1 MTLWRPIFL
10 DTSSL
15 LMGRPAFTAS
25 STGFLPSI
33 RFSELLEGGLLLDG
47 LALFLNLLS
56 AICFLRMR
64 LQSLGFVSHRSGIMR
79 PGLPTFV
86 GKTQG
91 FWPSSDYLTLR

>member
-47 LALFLNLLS
+47 VALFLNLLS
-56 AICFLRMR
+56 AICSLRIR
-64 LQSLGFVSHRSGIMR
+64 FQLLGFVSHRLGIIR
-79 PGLPTFV
+79 PSFPSFV
-86 GKTQG
+86 GKTWG
-91 FWPSSDYLTLR
+91 FGPSSDYLTLR